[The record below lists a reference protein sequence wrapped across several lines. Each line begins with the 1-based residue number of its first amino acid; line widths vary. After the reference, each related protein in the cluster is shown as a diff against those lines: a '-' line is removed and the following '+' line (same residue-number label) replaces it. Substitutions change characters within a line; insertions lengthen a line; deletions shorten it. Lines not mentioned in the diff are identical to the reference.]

1 MSCGALRQDL
11 SMVKG
16 SSKTLRLTVYGEDG
30 ELLNLTGA
38 TLYFTVK
45 NSTLVTTLFAKVSSN
60 VAQIEILTQS
70 GLTLGQADVKI
81 VPSDTSSAAAAT
93 YTYDAWAV
101 LSSGKRY
108 QIIPNSSFVLTAPVT
123 VIP

>member
-11 SMVKG
+11 SMTKG

-60 VAQIEILTQS
+60 PAQIEILTQS
-70 GLTLGQADVKI
+70 GLTLGQADVKV
-81 VPSDTSSAAAAT
+81 VPSDTSASAAAT

-108 QIIPNSSFVLTAPVT
+108 QIIPNSSFVLTSPVT